1 MRGRPPF
8 WTADRLAILQAWQQ
22 QGVTYKA
29 MATRMSNITGKD
41 ITKAGIAEALS
52 NARQRAAADWRR
64 KPKNKDHGYIL

>member
-1 MRGRPPF
+1 
-8 WTADRLAILQAWQQ
+8 
-22 QGVTYKA
+22 